1 VKSVYVAK
9 AINTIASIAFP
20 SLLDL
25 SVWHSCN
32 QAPSLYRRRER
43 RAILYIKYRPWVFH
57 PHQTRSGENDE
68 KTRGEEQRG
77 CKWRK
82 GFPGIYISKRHRA
95 VTQFPFVC
103 LSSGLQSYTHSMNS
117 SSFAYTT
124 TRRKETRK
132 SRQKHLIAP
141 YSSNDSRRRAY
152 HLQKHFQNPL
162 LLFTYWLGG
171 LGRESFKQSKSN

>member
-1 VKSVYVAK
+1 MQMA
-9 AINTIASIAFP
+9 
-20 SLLDL
+20 
-25 SVWHSCN
+25 
-32 QAPSLYRRRER
+32 
-43 RAILYIKYRPWVFH
+43 
-57 PHQTRSGENDE
+57 
-68 KTRGEEQRG
+68 
-77 CKWRK
+77 K
-82 GFPGIYISKRHRA
+82 GFSWYIHFKTTQGRHTIPVRL
-95 VTQFPFVC
+95 FVVGPTV
-103 LSSGLQSYTHSMNS
+103 LHTHSMNS

-132 SRQKHLIAP
+132 SRQKHVIAP